1 MGLDMFLDGVEWI
14 REEWDK
20 DFNVTK
26 KHQRIFTRECYWRK
40 ANQIHRW
47 FVENVQYGEDDCH
60 EYEVTREQLHELKK
74 VCEEVKNNPEKAEEL
89 LPTQSG
95 FFFGS
100 TEYDEM
106 YFYDINDTINQLN
119 ALFNIDEK
127 YDYFVYHSSW

>member
-1 MGLDMFLDGVEWI
+1 MGLDMFLDGVEWFS
-14 REEWDK
+14 EEWDEN
-20 DFNVTK
+20 FNVTK

-40 ANQIHRW
+40 ANQIHKW
-47 FVENVQYGEDDCH
+47 FVENVQYGEDDCR
-60 EYEVTREQLHELKK
+60 EYEVTREQLQELKRI
-74 VCEEVKNNPEKAEEL
+74 CEEVKNNPEKAKEL

-106 YFYDINDTINQLN
+106 YFYDIDDTINQLN
-119 ALFNIDEK
+119 ALFKIDEK